1 MSKARTRR
9 RLKLRSRTVD
19 VEVEIE
25 LVATFYSQ
33 VDMVEV
39 DFFEEA
45 MVE

>member
-19 VEVEIE
+19 VEVETE
-25 LVATFYSQ
+25 LVAAIYSQ
-33 VDMVEV
+33 VDMVEF
-39 DFFEEA
+39 DFVEEE